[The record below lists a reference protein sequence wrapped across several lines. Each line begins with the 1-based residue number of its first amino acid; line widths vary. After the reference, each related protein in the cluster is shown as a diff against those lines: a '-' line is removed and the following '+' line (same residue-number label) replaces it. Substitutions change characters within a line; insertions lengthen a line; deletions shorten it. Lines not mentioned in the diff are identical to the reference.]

1 MINVHIFNFH
11 HALHVIGFE
20 IHRKEGHP
28 NLSIRKGTILKLHG
42 FQARGGVI
50 QKTMSGEGQ
59 KYPKSLILCRRD
71 LAPPSC
77 LTT

>member
-28 NLSIRKGTILKLHG
+28 NLSIRKGAILKLHG
-42 FQARGGVI
+42 FQAGGGLSKKPCRGRGKNI
-50 QKTMSGEGQ
+50 QNPLYCVVEIW
-59 KYPKSLILCRRD
+59 PLPLV
-71 LAPPSC
+71 
-77 LTT
+77 